1 MTHGTKGSMGNN
13 RISHAMA
20 EMYYSIWRERRGMQ
34 MVRPGN

>member
-20 EMYYSIWRERRGMQ
+20 EMHYSIWRERDEACKW
-34 MVRPGN
+34 